1 MDSKPGSRTEDLRGL
16 KPDLQ
21 VATYPV
27 GRYSQAG
34 LKSCEDQV
42 AVEEPLQIRVS
53 YRFKDVRRVE
63 SAAVTMR
70 TPGNEKELAMGFLLA
85 EGMIASAADVVEIR
99 ALGPDGANEVLV
111 ELADHVDVDEW
122 HMRRA
127 TLLNS
132 ACGLCGKRTLE
143 AMPATAC
150 AADTGMRL
158 KPEMLYHLPPQLR
171 ERQAGFGV
179 SGGLHA
185 AALVTSEGEIA
196 AAFEDIGRHNALDKL
211 IGYCLMRRLTPLS
224 DALLFMSSRGS
235 FELVQKALAAGC
247 PVLATIGAPSSLAI
261 EYARERKM
269 TLIGFVR
276 DDHFNVYAGE
286 WRMGAEVRR
295 RG

>member
-1 MDSKPGSRTEDLRGL
+1 MDSKSSRSEDLLGV
-16 KPDLQ
+16 KSAVQ

-27 GRYSQAG
+27 WRYSRAG
-34 LKSCEDQV
+34 FERRDDEV

-53 YRFKDVRRVE
+53 YRFKDARRVE

-70 TPGNEKELAMGFLLA
+70 TPGNEKELAVGFLRA
-85 EGMIASAADVVEIR
+85 EGMIASAADVIEVR
-99 ALGPDGANEVLV
+99 ALGPDSANEILI
-111 ELADHVDVDEW
+111 ELAGHVDVDEW

-127 TLLNS
+127 TVLNS

-143 AMPATAC
+143 AMPETAGLRT
-150 AADTGMRL
+150 DGPQL
-158 KPEMLYHLPPQLR
+158 QPELLYRLPPLLR

-185 AALVTSEGEIA
+185 AARVTSSGEVA
-196 AAFEDIGRHNALDKL
+196 AVFEDIGRHNALDKL
-211 IGYCLMRRLTPLS
+211 IGHCVLQGLTPLS
-224 DALLFMSSRGS
+224 DSLVFMSSRGS

-261 EYARERKM
+261 EYARERAM

-286 WRMGAEVRR
+286 WRVGTEPRQ
-295 RG
+295 